1 MSERD
6 FYTMPDEAPEPPPE
20 ERAPVS
26 EPPPARGQRRET
38 VPALSYEA
46 GLPASIDGERTILG
60 SILLDSAYFN
70 EAAEKIEAED
80 FSLDSHQRIFLRMS
94 ELMNAN
100 QAVDVVTLTA
110 ELERHKEIESVGGR
124 AYLFSLTESLPRR
137 PVISDYVALVKDK
150 SMLRK
155 LMLISS
161 NVIARAADQG
171 QSAMEILEAA
181 EGQLLQIAQDANA
194 GKLRTIYSSVE
205 QAGGTDTYLKQ
216 YTEPSLKT
224 GLQTGFTDY
233 DRLTGGLQPAELT
246 IIAAR
251 PSMGKT
257 ALAINLIENVCCGTD
272 KVVAFFSLEMSRSAI
287 ERRFMAS
294 RARVDIRRAMDGWF
308 LSAEE
313 KRKLENALGDLVEAK
328 IYIDDS
334 SSLTPIQMRAKAR
347 RLQQREGRIDLAICD
362 YLQLLSAGI
371 KTSNRQEEIS
381 AVSRSLKA
389 CAKELSC
396 PVVALAQLNRS
407 PEQRQD
413 KRPMLSDLRESG
425 QIEQDADVVT
435 MIHRDSVY
443 DPENEDKKGLADLI
457 ICKQRNGATGI
468 IKMAF
473 EGSLTR
479 FDNLIRR

>member
-1 MSERD
+1 MPDLDE
-6 FYTMPDEAPEPPPE
+6 YVMPDEVPEPPPE
-20 ERAPVS
+20 
-26 EPPPARGQRRET
+26 PPKREYQEQRRET
-38 VPALSYEA
+38 VPALNFEG
-46 GLPASIDGERTILG
+46 GLPANVDAEKTILG
-60 SILLDSAYFN
+60 AVLLDNVAFN
-70 EAAEKIEAED
+70 ETAEKITAED
-80 FSLDSHQRIFLRMS
+80 FSHDSHQRIYLRMS
-94 ELMNAN
+94 DLINAN
-100 QAVDVVTLTA
+100 QPVDIITLSN
-110 ELERHKEIESVGGR
+110 ELTRLKEIESIGGV
-124 AYLFSLTESLPRR
+124 AYLASLTEGLPRR
-137 PVISDYVALVKDK
+137 PVIEEYIRIVKDK
-150 SMLRK
+150 SLLRK

-251 PSMGKT
+251 PSLGKT
-257 ALAINLIENVCCGTD
+257 SLAMNLIENVCCGTD
-272 KVVAFFSLEMSRSAI
+272 KVVAFFSLEMSRPAL

-294 RARVDIRRAMDGWF
+294 RARVDVRRAMDGWY
-308 LSAEE
+308 LSGDE
-313 KRKLENALGDLVEAK
+313 KRKLEAALGDLVEAR
-328 IYIDDS
+328 IFIDDS
-334 SSLTPIQMRAKAR
+334 SSLTPVQMRAKAR
-347 RLQQREGRIDLAICD
+347 RLQQREKRLDLVVLD
-362 YLQLLSAGI
+362 YLQLMSAGQ
-371 KTSNRQEEIS
+371 KTNNREQEIA

-389 CAKELSC
+389 CAKELNC